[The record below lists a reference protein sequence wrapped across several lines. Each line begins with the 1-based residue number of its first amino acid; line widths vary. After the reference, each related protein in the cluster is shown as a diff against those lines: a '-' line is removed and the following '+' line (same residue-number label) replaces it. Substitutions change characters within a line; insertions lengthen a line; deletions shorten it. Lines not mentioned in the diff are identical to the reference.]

1 MSSSGTPNALPDSEP
16 KRADY
21 ARDPRHPAVAGRRP
35 RLVRPCRPASVTRR
49 GGGGTRQGW
58 APFRAR
64 PERPGPRVADMPFRR
79 GERLRGEMP
88 LPLRT
93 RASASRELQATGLTC
108 EHSGMPSSPLTELLK
123 LPAGD
128 RAELAM
134 ALWESLTDAE
144 REGEL
149 ELSEADRA
157 ELDRRW
163 TEHLANPHS
172 AIPWSE
178 VRSKLIG

>member
-1 MSSSGTPNALPDSEP
+1 
-16 KRADY
+16 
-21 ARDPRHPAVAGRRP
+21 
-35 RLVRPCRPASVTRR
+35 
-49 GGGGTRQGW
+49 
-58 APFRAR
+58 
-64 PERPGPRVADMPFRR
+64 
-79 GERLRGEMP
+79 MP

-93 RASASRELQATGLTC
+93 ERSVGFTRIAGNGSDMRGFGHAFESTNE
-108 EHSGMPSSPLTELLK
+108 EFLK

-134 ALWESLTDAE
+134 ALWESRTDAE

-178 VRSKLIG
+178 VRWKLIG